1 MTQDHSSEEG
11 FLPKIAIGYFLLI
24 LVGSLLAAV
33 LGGLFAM
40 AISIISPEFIRGL
53 FSVAHEGGLL
63 TRYAST
69 VGMIWG
75 LFIGAAVSGFSCFLS
90 VVLKIIRLRI
100 EHRTHPPRQEQAE
113 QPVDSN
119 PH

>member
-1 MTQDHSSEEG
+1 MSINHSEEEG
-11 FLPKIAIGYFLLI
+11 FLPKIAMGYFLLI

-40 AISIISPEFIRGL
+40 AIAMISPEFIQSL
-53 FSVAHEGGLL
+53 FSLADKEGSIP
-63 TRYAST
+63 RYAFS

-75 LFIGAAVSGFSCFLS
+75 LFMGAAVSGFSCFLS

-100 EHRTHPPRQEQAE
+100 EHQ
-113 QPVDSN
+113 SN
-119 PH
+119 SPKS